1 MNLTS
6 SVRSWLSASRRK
18 RPDAYSRV
26 QIVLHWIVVL
36 LLISQYATS
45 GAIVRTHSLHMIGQ
59 RQSPT
64 DLMLHLLH
72 NRLGLL
78 LVAVMLARLVYR
90 LWAGTPQLRPA
101 GRSALIAGLVH
112 AAFYAALITEGLS
125 GAVASYLW
133 WPASTL
139 HVVLFKILL
148 GLVAIHVAA
157 ALWHQFILKDAA
169 LRRMGLAAPFR
180 RLQGQQGG

>member
-1 MNLTS
+1 MNLQS
-6 SVRSWLSASRRK
+6 SVRGWLSASH
-18 RPDAYSRV
+18 RPPPHAYSRV
-26 QIVLHWIVVL
+26 QIALHWLVVL

-45 GAIVRTHSLHMIGQ
+45 GAIVRTHALHMIGQ
-59 RQSPT
+59 KQSPT
-64 DLMLHLLH
+64 DLVLHLLH
-72 NRLGLL
+72 NRLGLV
-78 LVAVMLARLVYR
+78 LVGVMLARLVYR
-90 LWAGTPQLRPA
+90 LWAGTTQGHPA
-101 GRSALIAGLVH
+101 GHTSIAGLVH
-112 AAFYAALITEGLS
+112 AAFYAVLITEGIS

-148 GLVAIHVAA
+148 GLVAVHVAA

-169 LRRMGLAAPFR
+169 LRRMGLVTPFR